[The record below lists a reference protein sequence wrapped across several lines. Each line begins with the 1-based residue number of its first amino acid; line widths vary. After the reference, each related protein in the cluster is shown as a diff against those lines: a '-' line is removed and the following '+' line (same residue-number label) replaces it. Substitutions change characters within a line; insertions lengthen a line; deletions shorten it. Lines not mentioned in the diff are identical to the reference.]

1 MNAPSCVE
9 LLEHWLHDRGVA
21 NVARIEVFES
31 ISSTN
36 AHLMAATPVMA
47 EHAVVCLAMAQSAG
61 RGRRGRPWVS
71 RRGDGIYLSVGWT
84 FKEVPRDIACLSLAV
99 GVMVQRAL
107 QSLGARGLRL
117 KWPNDLILNGG
128 KLGGVL
134 IEMRTVSAGAYVVIG
149 VGLNLQVPAETTAM
163 VRSLGGLPPRD
174 LTTSGITTVEFWS
187 VSATLIQHLCAG
199 LPTFAADGFDSFRN
213 EWHTLDC
220 LRDDWV
226 EWSSDEARCT
236 GIARGIGDDGA
247 LLVES
252 DGRVHRLVAGEVSL
266 RTVA

>member
-1 MNAPSCVE
+1 LNAVSCVE
-9 LLEHWLHDRGVA
+9 LLDRWLQERGVT
-21 NVARIEVFES
+21 NVAWLEVFES
-31 ISSTN
+31 VSSTN
-36 AHLMAATPVMA
+36 VHLMAATPVTA
-47 EHAVVCLAMAQSAG
+47 GQAAVCLAMAQSAG
-61 RGRRGRPWVS
+61 RGRRGRTWVS
-71 RRGDGIYLSVGWT
+71 RRGDGIYLSIGWT

-107 QSLGARGLRL
+107 QSLGARGMRL

-134 IEMRTVSAGAYVVIG
+134 IEMRTVPGGAYVVVG
-149 VGLNLQVPAETTAM
+149 VGLNLQVPVETMAM

-187 VSATLIQHLCAG
+187 VSATLIQYLCEG
-199 LPTFAADGFDSFRN
+199 LATFATDGFDAFRN
-213 EWHTLDC
+213 EWHRLDC

-226 EWSSDEARCT
+226 EWSTGEIHGT

-247 LLVES
+247 LLVEI
-252 DGRVHRLVAGEVSL
+252 DGCVDRLVAGEVSL
-266 RTVA
+266 RKVS